1 MRVLLSE
8 CLRADGS
15 GEVNF
20 EEFRGAVRDRMKI
33 PTRLTLLAQNSL
45 GAAGAR
51 VFNKKKGFSIEDD
64 ELEELFT
71 DADTD
76 SGGSVSSQEFAEYL
90 VSVPRKA
97 KGKKESRKQKRQR
110 DLKLLIQEACREEV
124 DRIGWQHLFSGFDE
138 NGSGEL
144 DVGEFTTVMRE
155 HARVSAK
162 VVSDEN
168 ISALFQAIDRSG
180 DGLVDAEELLNF
192 LLERPF
198 EAFMRYEPF
207 VDSMFQLA
215 HSWVEDDEKAWLFEA
230 CNSVEEKYLLRTA
243 LLYIYQSSFCA
254 HLKSVRIPVRLSLK
268 IRKVYINVDRPGMLR
283 FCRSCSTASRHQVE
297 SSSQWRCGLLVL
309 TRSTNS

>member
-1 MRVLLSE
+1 M
-8 CLRADGS
+8 
-15 GEVNF
+15 NF
-20 EEFRGAVRDRMKI
+20 EEFRGAVRDRVKI

-45 GAAGAR
+45 GAAGAH

-64 ELEELFT
+64 ELEELF
-71 DADTD
+71 

-162 VVSDEN
+162 LVSDETSWDGERSTCAA
-168 ISALFQAIDRSG
+168 SALS
-180 DGLVDAEELLNF
+180 
-192 LLERPF
+192 
-198 EAFMRYEPF
+198 
-207 VDSMFQLA
+207 
-215 HSWVEDDEKAWLFEA
+215 
-230 CNSVEEKYLLRTA
+230 
-243 LLYIYQSSFCA
+243 
-254 HLKSVRIPVRLSLK
+254 
-268 IRKVYINVDRPGMLR
+268 
-283 FCRSCSTASRHQVE
+283 
-297 SSSQWRCGLLVL
+297 
-309 TRSTNS
+309 